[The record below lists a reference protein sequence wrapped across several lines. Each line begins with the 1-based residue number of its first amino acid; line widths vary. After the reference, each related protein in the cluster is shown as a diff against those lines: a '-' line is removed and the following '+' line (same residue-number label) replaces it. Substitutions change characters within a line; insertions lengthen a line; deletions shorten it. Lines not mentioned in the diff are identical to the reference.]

1 MNCETAIARRIDFQL
16 KPKKNVKRGIA
27 MKLVKDKFD
36 PRRYKTWKDAE
47 RTAIPYSRVSRIK
60 VRFREKAIE
69 TLAIKSQ

>member
-1 MNCETAIARRIDFQL
+1 MNCETAIARRIDFQV

-27 MKLVKDKFD
+27 MKLVKYKFD
-36 PRRYKTWKDAE
+36 PRRYEKCKEAE
-47 RTAIPYSRVSRIK
+47 RTVIPYGRVSRIK